1 MPQWQIIWKTFYKH
15 LKILRWDQYQQWRW
29 HNHFQWA
36 DTTFKP
42 ILILQFIFIIIR
54 LSILAD
60 NLYIQITLATQ
71 ICIHILLFLS
81 FSKAISEESHFFIQ
95 FLPLIQQYCMYWICY
110 IIKEKDYF
118 MLYVTLIT
126 IYQSMYSTLHM
137 KFMTIILFLI
147 QNIFLADLP
156 SFEGLFIST
165 ALLILQI
172 LRKEFLYL
180 QHFQNLQALFMI
192 IDSTPQA
199 MCIVHKDKNFM
210 LYSNKIFDNLAN
222 KLESTNQG
230 ETDQSPEKSS
240 TVHSARN
247 QLSFLQNLQL
257 DELNNNQTLF
267 DFDDE
272 DLEMEDQYKIKNV
285 TYCKEKTQLLS
296 QNRFSVEIQ
305 QLPPKSHQQQQKFFQ
320 SFKNQEDESIIKK
333 KFTSDVTMK
342 IEFNNS
348 PQININSAGKKSS
361 RKRSQNQIRLNRSSV
376 YATPSRKIS
385 VDQLLSKE
393 SKEHRNSN
401 QKQSLFDQ
409 DLNITPR
416 SNPTINH
423 KMKFLVNVL
432 ENCRIFDNDDGLQ
445 IYFINEI
452 NQILLR
458 AKLKKLES
466 IKKNILRSISHE
478 LLTNLNAIFGFIKQC
493 QDKQSSKES
502 CALQLEQALC
512 YTKLQLYKIY
522 DFFDYRDI
530 LEERLIMKSDKFELN
545 SVIWECVDLLK
556 DQIERKLISIKVKLP
571 EVSYIILGDRQRLC
585 QVLLNLIANAIRF
598 TLKGGITIQ
607 VEKKQYIES
616 MQGIDDVQSFHQS
629 DSNLIQVSIS
639 DTGIGMSEQ
648 ELYNLRKKLHLADDD
663 EKVSKQSVG
672 ISLGLSVCKYI
683 VKHLAPMHQ
692 NYLSVESQL
701 GVGSQFYFVLQ
712 YDEEQVQFEQS
723 NLQNSFIHTI
733 PFLEQQSTQ
742 QVRVLNYNKFGK
754 SQIGDQLKSLDTN
767 ICKCKK
773 TLIVDDEQFNIH
785 ILSHIVKQLGYDVDY
800 AFNGQQA
807 IEKIEVQLANRCN
820 TSTCI
825 GYKCIL
831 MDINM
836 PIMSGWEAVQ
846 RIRQME
852 YKIKLTR
859 TIPIIAVTAFC
870 SIQDQQK
877 SIHEGFNSVLIKPI
891 TKEKLCES
899 FHQFNI

>member
-1 MPQWQIIWKTFYKH
+1 MPKWQIIKMAFFKH
-15 LKILRWDQYQQWRW
+15 LKTLKWDQYQQWRW

-36 DTTFKP
+36 DNTFRP

-54 LSILAD
+54 LSIMAD
-60 NLYIQITLATQ
+60 NLYIQITLAIQ

-81 FSKAISEESHFFIQ
+81 ISKAISQESHFFIQ
-95 FLPLIQQYCMYWICY
+95 LLPLIQQYCMYWICY

-118 MLYVTLIT
+118 MLYVTLIS
-126 IYQSMYSTLHM
+126 IYQSMYSTLSM
-137 KFMTIILFLI
+137 KFLTISLFLI
-147 QNIFLADLP
+147 QSILLADLP
-156 SFEGLFIST
+156 SFEGLFLSIV
-165 ALLILQI
+165 LLILQI

-199 MCIVHKDKNFM
+199 ICIVHKDKNFL

-222 KLESTNQG
+222 KLESTNQA
-230 ETDQSPEKSS
+230 ETDQSPEKTS
-240 TVHSARN
+240 TIHSARN

-257 DELNNNQTLF
+257 DELNNDQTLF
-267 DFDDE
+267 DFDDD
-272 DLEMEDQYKIKNV
+272 DLEIEDQYKIKNV

-305 QLPPKSHQQQQKFFQ
+305 QSPPKNHQQQQKFFQ
-320 SFKNQEDESIIKK
+320 SFKNQEDDSIIKK

-348 PQININSAGKKSS
+348 PQMMIHSAGKKSS
-361 RKRSQNQIRLNRSSV
+361 RKRSQNHIRLNKSAL
-376 YATPSRKIS
+376 YMTPSRKIS
-385 VDQLLSKE
+385 ADQLLSKE
-393 SKEHRNSN
+393 SKEYPSSN
-401 QKQSLFDQ
+401 HKQSQ
-409 DLNITPR
+409 DYNIITPK
-416 SNPTINH
+416 SKPTINH

-432 ENCRIFDNDDGLQ
+432 ENCRLFDNDDGLQ

-493 QDKQSSKES
+493 QDKQSSQES
-502 CALQLEQALC
+502 CSQQLEQALC

-530 LEERLIMKSDKFELN
+530 LEEKLIIKSDKFDIN

-556 DQIERKLISIKVKLP
+556 DQIERKLLSINVELP
-571 EVSYIILGDRQRLC
+571 EVSYIIIGDRQRLC
-585 QVLLNLIANAIRF
+585 QVLLNLIGNAIRF
-598 TLKGGITIQ
+598 TLKGGITIR
-607 VEKKQYIES
+607 VSNKQYIDS
-616 MQGIDDVQSFHQS
+616 MQGIDDVQSFNCQ
-629 DSNLIQVSIS
+629 DTNLLQVSIS
-639 DTGIGMSEQ
+639 DTGIGMSEN
-648 ELYNLRKKLHLADDD
+648 ELCNLRKKLHLSDED

-672 ISLGLSVCKYI
+672 ISLGLSVCKQI
-683 VKHLAPMHQ
+683 IKHLAPNNQ
-692 NYLSVESQL
+692 NYLSVESTL
-701 GVGSQFYFVLQ
+701 GEGTQFYFVLQ
-712 YDEEQVQFEQS
+712 YDEEQVQQEQS

-733 PFLEQQSTQ
+733 PFIEQQSTQ
-742 QVRVLNYNKFGK
+742 QVRVLSYNRCSK
-754 SQIGDQLKSLDTN
+754 SQLGDQIGNIETN
-767 ICKCKK
+767 ICNCKK

-785 ILSHIVKQLGYDVDY
+785 ILSHLMKQQGYDVDY
-800 AFNGQQA
+800 AFNGKQA
-807 IEKIEVQLANRCN
+807 IEKIEIQLANRCN

-831 MDINM
+831 MDICM

-852 YKIKLTR
+852 YKIKLTK
-859 TIPIIAVTAFC
+859 TIPVIAVTAFC

-877 SIHEGFNSVLIKPI
+877 SIQEGFNCVLIKPI
-891 TKEKLCES
+891 TKEKLRDT
-899 FHQFNI
+899 FHRLNI

>member
-1 MPQWQIIWKTFYKH
+1 MPQWQIIWKSFYKH
-15 LKILRWDQYQQWRW
+15 LKILKWDQYQQWRW
-29 HNHFQWA
+29 HNHFLWA
-36 DTTFKP
+36 DTVFRP
-42 ILILQFIFIIIR
+42 ILILQIIFIIIR
-54 LSILAD
+54 LSIMAN
-60 NLYIQITLATQ
+60 NLYIQITLAIQ
-71 ICIHILLFLS
+71 ICIHILLFL
-81 FSKAISEESHFFIQ
+81 FISKAISQESHFLIQ

-110 IIKEKDYF
+110 IIKDKDYF
-118 MLYVTLIT
+118 MLYITLIT
-126 IYQSMYSTLHM
+126 VYQSMYSTLHM
-137 KFMTIILFLI
+137 KFFTILLFLI
-147 QNIFLADLP
+147 QNIFLADLN
-156 SFEGLFIST
+156 SFEGLYIST
-165 ALLILQI
+165 VLLILQI

-199 MCIVHKDKNFM
+199 MCIVHKDKNFL

-222 KLESTNQG
+222 KLESTNQSD
-230 ETDQSPEKSS
+230 TDQSPEKAS
-240 TVHSARN
+240 TIHSARN

-267 DFDDE
+267 DIDDD
-272 DLEMEDQYKIKNV
+272 DLDMEDQYKIKNV

-320 SFKNQEDESIIKK
+320 SFKNQEDDSIIKK

-348 PQININSAGKKSS
+348 PQIMIHSAGKKSS
-361 RKRSQNQIRLNRSSV
+361 RKRSQNQIKLNKSSV
-376 YATPSRKIS
+376 YMTPGRKIS

-393 SKEHRNSN
+393 NKEYSISN
-401 QKQSLFDQ
+401 HKQSLLDQ
-409 DLNITPR
+409 DLNMIPK
-416 SNPTINH
+416 SKPTINH

-432 ENCRIFDNDDGLQ
+432 ENCRLFDNDDGLQ
-445 IYFINEI
+445 IYFIHEI

-493 QDKQSSKES
+493 QDKQSSQES
-502 CALQLEQALC
+502 CTQQLEQALC

-530 LEERLIMKSDKFELN
+530 LEDRLILKSDKFEIN
-545 SVIWECVDLLK
+545 SVIWECVDLLR
-556 DQIERKLISIKVKLP
+556 DQIERKLISINVELS
-571 EVSYIILGDRQRLC
+571 EVSYIIIGDRQRLC

-607 VEKKQYIES
+607 VQKKQYIDS
-616 MQGIDDVQSFHQS
+616 MQGIDDVQSFQQS

-639 DTGIGMSEQ
+639 DTGIGMCEK
-648 ELYNLRKKLHLADDD
+648 ELCNLRKKLHLSDED

-672 ISLGLSVCKYI
+672 ISLGLSVCKQI
-683 VKHLAPMHQ
+683 IKHLAPAHQ

-701 GVGSQFYFVLQ
+701 GEGSQFYFVLQ
-712 YDEEQVQFEQS
+712 FDEEQINQDQN

-733 PFLEQQSTQ
+733 PFIEQQSTQ
-742 QVRVLNYNKFGK
+742 QVRVMNYNKCSK
-754 SQIGDQLKSLDTN
+754 SQMENQIGNVETC
-767 ICKCKK
+767 ICNCKK

-785 ILSHIVKQLGYDVDY
+785 ILSHLMKQLGYDVDY
-800 AFNGQQA
+800 AFNGKQA

-820 TSTCI
+820 KSTCI

-831 MDINM
+831 MDISM

-852 YKIKLTR
+852 YQIKLTR
-859 TIPIIAVTAFC
+859 TIPVIAVTAFC

-877 SIHEGFNSVLIKPI
+877 SIHEGFNTVLIKPI
-891 TKEKLCES
+891 TKEKLCDS
-899 FHQFNI
+899 FHRLNI